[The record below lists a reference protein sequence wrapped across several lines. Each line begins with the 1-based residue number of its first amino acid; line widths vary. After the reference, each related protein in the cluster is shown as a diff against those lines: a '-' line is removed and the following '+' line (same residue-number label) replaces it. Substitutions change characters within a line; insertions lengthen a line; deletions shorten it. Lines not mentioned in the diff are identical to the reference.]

1 MKRRVWNNVFAIMLV
16 SVMLTGCGST
26 LEATMTSD
34 MAEPAYGGR
43 AMAGAYTNE
52 VSEMAVEEYAENE
65 AAAMDT
71 AMPEEWDDAG
81 MDGSSEAGITEA
93 ATVKKLIRNVDLDV
107 ETQEFDALVTSI
119 TSEIERLGG
128 YVENCNTSR
137 YSAYDTW
144 NGSITARIPSDKLDA
159 FLSNVSENSNVI
171 YRNESVQDVTLQYVD
186 LDTHKKALMTER
198 DRLMELMEKAETVE
212 DLITIE
218 SRLSEVRYQIESME
232 AQLRTI
238 DNQVSYST
246 VYINISEVELL
257 TPAADKT
264 VWDEITEGFGNN
276 VYRVLSGIGNF
287 MIGLII
293 DIPYIVLWAVVIAAL
308 VLMLRLLK
316 KLRLGRKQKKQAKR
330 MAKQQERNADYEEIP
345 PTGTVGTEETEQE
358 IKNAGK

>member
-1 MKRRVWNNVFAIMLV
+1 MKKRMWTYVSAVMLV

-26 LEATMTSD
+26 LETSMTSD
-34 MAEPAYGGR
+34 MTGPAYGR
-43 AMAGAYTNE
+43 AMAGGYTNE
-52 VSEMAVEEYAENE
+52 MALEEAYPVEE

-71 AMPEEWDDAG
+71 AEEEWADAG
-81 MDGSSEAGITEA
+81 AEGGSQADIAEAVTA
-93 ATVKKLIRNVDLDV
+93 KKLIRNVDLEV
-107 ETQEFDALVTSI
+107 ETQEFDALLADI
-119 TSEIERLGG
+119 TQEIERLGG

-137 YSAYDTW
+137 YSVNDTW
-144 NGSITARIPSDKLDA
+144 SGSITARIPSDKLDS
-159 FLSNVSENSNVI
+159 FLSDVSESSNVI

-246 VYINISEVELL
+246 VYITIQEVELL

-264 VWDEITEGFGNN
+264 PWDEITEGFGNN

-287 MIGLII
+287 VIGLII
-293 DIPYIVLWAVVIAAL
+293 DIPFILLWAVVIAVFVLAL
-308 VLMLRLLK
+308 RFLKMLRNK
-316 KLRLGRKQKKQAKR
+316 RKQKKQAKR
-330 MAKQQERNADYEEIP
+330 MLKQQERGTDYEEIP
-345 PTGTVGTEETEQE
+345 PTGTVKTEETEQE
-358 IKNAGK
+358 MENAGK